1 MRTQLVESDR
11 DVSGAYDAA
20 QAVVE
25 THRRLARF
33 LRAGITLAEIDR
45 EAAKVFDE
53 LGCTSCFRGYKPGGL
68 PPFPSHTCLS
78 LNDCVVHGTPGSYLE
93 PLKAYDLLK
102 IDIGVLLNGW
112 IGDAAWTYA
121 IGAITD
127 EQQRLVD
134 ASKACLAE
142 GIPTLHPDNR
152 YLTWAQTVQEIAEKR
167 YPFHMVRGLGGHGYG
182 RKLHAP
188 PFISNTVPTYP
199 GEWPEAFEPCRPGTL
214 IAVEPMLGA
223 GTGRTVQGKR
233 EWPIRTSDGSMSVHH
248 EADILITED
257 GPRNLTEGMAEELPD
272 VVDV

>member
-1 MRTQLVESDR
+1 MRNALIQSEQ

-25 THRRLARF
+25 THRRLSKF
-33 LRAGITLAEIDR
+33 LRLGQTLAEIDR
-45 EAAKVFDE
+45 EAARIFDD
-53 LGCTSCFRGYKPGGL
+53 LGCTSCFKGYKPGGL

-78 LNDCVVHGTPGSYLE
+78 VNACIVHGTAGSHLD
-93 PLKAYDLLK
+93 PLVEGDLLK
-102 IDIGVLLNGW
+102 IDVGVLRNGW

-121 IGAITD
+121 IGSASE
-127 EQQRLVD
+127 EQLRLME

-152 YLTWAQTVQEIAEKR
+152 YLSWAQTVQQIAEQR

-182 RKLHAP
+182 KKLHAP
-188 PFISNTVPTYP
+188 PFLSNTVPTYP

-233 EWPIRTSDGSMSVHH
+233 EWPILTADGSMSVHH
-248 EADILITED
+248 EADILITEE

-272 VVDV
+272 VVGV